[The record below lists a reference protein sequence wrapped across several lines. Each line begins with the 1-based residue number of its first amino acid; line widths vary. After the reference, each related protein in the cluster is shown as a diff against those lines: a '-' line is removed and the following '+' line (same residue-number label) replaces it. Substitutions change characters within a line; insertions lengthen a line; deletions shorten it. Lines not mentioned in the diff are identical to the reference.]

1 MPIAKALNMWVNP
14 RNAFYLL
21 IAIYTAGLIGLSAAQ
36 TQSLF
41 QQLTP
46 FNLLLSGMILFHF
59 ETTKNKPYFVFLII
73 CIVLGFSIEVIGV
86 KTGFIFGE
94 YNYSNVLGPRLL
106 DVPIIIG
113 LNWVILVYCSGI
125 LAKSLVQNIYIRAF
139 IGSSLM
145 TLLDFFIEPVA
156 VALNFWQW
164 EAESIPMKNYLAWFV
179 FSYALVFLYLKI
191 LPNSSNPIAIRLL
204 LIIISFFIL
213 LNFI

>member
-21 IAIYTAGLIGLSAAQ
+21 VAIYTAGLIGLSAAQ

-59 ETTKNKPYFVFLII
+59 ETTKNKPYFAFLII